1 MNKEEYENAVNRRL
15 DMVVRLAYTYLKSF
29 AEAEDAAQEV
39 FLRLFKEDISFDS
52 AEAEKAWLIR
62 VTANYCI
69 NRRRLAWFSRRDHR
83 DIADVISTDI
93 VSTDVISADI
103 ASDIG
108 TDEFAC
114 VEMSGSEQAVLE
126 AVMSLPLKY
135 RTVIHLYYYEE
146 YSVKEI
152 SQLTGVKESTVRT
165 RLQRGRERLRA
176 ALGKEYGDECT
187 AL

>member
-1 MNKEEYENAVNRRL
+1 
-15 DMVVRLAYTYLKSF
+15 MVVRLAYTYLKSF

-83 DIADVISTDI
+83 DIADVIS
-93 VSTDVISADI
+93 ADI

-135 RTVIHLYYYEE
+135 RTAIHLYYYEE

>member
-83 DIADVISTDI
+83 DIADVISA
-93 VSTDVISADI
+93 DVV
-103 ASDIG
+103 SDIG
-108 TDEFAC
+108 SDEFAC

-135 RTVIHLYYYEE
+135 RTAIYLYYYEE